1 MLVPLLV
8 LGISLPFAAA
18 RPASYAV
25 WAADSA
31 ISRGQGNGLS
41 SGSATVSY
49 EHGEFQYALT
59 LLYAKTGNSTYYNY
73 IKSGV
78 DNIISSSGVV
88 GGDYKYVHLK
98 YSTNPC
104 ILTTAPHRKSDYS
117 LDPVRVGPSFLY
129 LWVTV

>member
-1 MLVPLLV
+1 MFAPLLM
-8 LGISLPFAAA
+8 LGISLPFVLA
-18 RPASYAV
+18 RPTSYAV

-41 SGSATVSY
+41 SGSASVSY
-49 EHGEFQYALT
+49 EHGEFQYALK
-59 LLYAKTGNSTYYNY
+59 LLYTKTGNSTYYNY

-88 GGDYKYVHLK
+88 GGDYKYVHFQ
-98 YSTNPC
+98 YSINLCT
-104 ILTTAPHRKSDYS
+104 LTTIPHRKSDYS

-129 LWVTV
+129 L